1 MEKALHKLQKG
12 RLHAVNRK
20 NYYADIEKWR
30 SACRRQRKR
39 YYGKTQGYERREWTQ
54 KEIEMVLARDMTD
67 MELSALIHRSV
78 QSIQIKR
85 TRLLK
90 SMNG

>member
-1 MEKALHKLQKG
+1 M
-12 RLHAVNRK
+12 NRK
-20 NYYADIEKWR
+20 KSYADLERWR
-30 SACRRQRKR
+30 STCRRQRKK

-54 KEIEMVLARDMTD
+54 KEIEMVLARDMAD

-85 TRLLK
+85 SRLLK
-90 SMNG
+90 SINQ

>member
-1 MEKALHKLQKG
+1 M
-12 RLHAVNRK
+12 NRK
-20 NYYADIEKWR
+20 SGYADIEKWR
-30 SACRRQRKR
+30 TTCRRQRKK
-39 YYGKTQGYERREWTQ
+39 YYGKTQGYERRKWTQ